1 MTSSFTV
8 TFTSASVVAGIIIG
22 HGSFASGLYSALR
35 LIVGEVPD
43 LEVLSSEGKG
53 RQDIEQMVTEARA
66 KFGPSPGMIFT
77 DLQGG
82 CSSTVCGSLLRSC
95 DDVGI
100 ITGANLPM
108 LIKFVEY
115 RGKLA
120 LPQLYELLL
129 QAGRDGVREVKKP
142 C

>member
-1 MTSSFTV
+1 VDKHSPVS
-8 TFTSASVVAGIIIG
+8 GILIG
-22 HGSFASGLYSALR
+22 HGSFAAGLASALT

-53 RQDIEQMVTEARA
+53 RPDIEQMVCEARLR
-66 KFGPSPGMIFT
+66 FSSGPAIIFT

-100 ITGANLPM
+100 ICGANLPM
-108 LIKFVEY
+108 LVKFVEY
-115 RGKLA
+115 RSRLPLA
-120 LPQLYELLL
+120 ELHELLL
-129 QAGRDGVREVKKP
+129 QAGRDGVQELKKP